1 MADRT
6 QTDEL
11 NVFNEVQRIIDGL
24 IKFDADSRMRIYRT
38 VGTFFGFDSPA
49 TKAPQDAD
57 RPTDPTKNSREP
69 HFSTHEAPSPK
80 DFVFQKQPNTQI
92 ERVACLAYYL
102 THHRD
107 TPHFKTTDI
116 SKLNTEAAQAKLPNA
131 SYTVRDATRASL
143 LATATGGMKQ
153 LSALGEKYVEA
164 LPDRAAA
171 TALTSTMRG
180 RRSRRKSGR
189 NGTREAGSPEKADQ

>member
-38 VGTFFGFDSPA
+38 VGTFFGFDGPA

-80 DFVFQKQPNTQI
+80 DFVLGAALLRRPFSPLFI
-92 ERVACLAYYL
+92 GVFARRGCL
-102 THHRD
+102 
-107 TPHFKTTDI
+107 FG
-116 SKLNTEAAQAKLPNA
+116 SFCGGQA
-131 SYTVRDATRASL
+131 
-143 LATATGGMKQ
+143 
-153 LSALGEKYVEA
+153 
-164 LPDRAAA
+164 
-171 TALTSTMRG
+171 
-180 RRSRRKSGR
+180 
-189 NGTREAGSPEKADQ
+189 

>member
-6 QTDEL
+6 QTDDL
-11 NVFNEVQRIIDGL
+11 NIFNEVRSIIDGL

-38 VGTFFGFDSPA
+38 VGTFFGFDDPA
-49 TKAPQDAD
+49 SSAPQY
-57 RPTDPTKNSREP
+57 DPTKSPREP

-80 DFVFQKQPNTQI
+80 DFVFHKRPGTQI

-116 SKLNTEAAQAKLPNA
+116 SKLNTEAAQTKLSNP
-131 SYTVRDATRASL
+131 SYAVNDATRSGL
-143 LATATGGMKQ
+143 LATAAKGMKQ
-153 LSALGEKYVEA
+153 LSVIGEKYVEA
-164 LPDRAAA
+164 LPDHAAA
-171 TALTSTMRG
+171 KALASPLKG

-189 NGTREAGSPEKADQ
+189 DGAREAGGSEKESQ

>member
-38 VGTFFGFDSPA
+38 VGTFFGFDDSA
-49 TKAPQDAD
+49 SGAPQGAGN
-57 RPTDPTKNSREP
+57 RIDPTRSPREP

-80 DFVFQKQPNTQI
+80 DFVFQKRPGTQI

-116 SKLNTEAAQAKLPNA
+116 SKLNTEAAQTKLSNA
-131 SYTVRDATRASL
+131 SYAVNDATRSGL
-143 LATATGGMKQ
+143 LATAAKGMKQ

-164 LPDRAAA
+164 LPDHAAA
-171 TALTSTMRG
+171 REIASAMRG
-180 RRSRRKSGR
+180 RRSRRKSNR
-189 NGTREAGSPEKADQ
+189 NGMGETGGRKKEHQ